1 MTVKQTEVSNWFL
14 REGVPTM
21 PDLGIYQIECFG
33 KSFELQRPFVKSLWS
48 LGETLRELELE
59 KIEKWWVVIEC
70 MCIYKSI
77 YIFHISICSTWVWF
91 WTRSKGSWIRMI
103 ALVVFVSSDRP
114 YSFSMLQRCH
124 CTCHLPNLK
133 DLEIIEHLM
142 KSADIRPT
150 FVHLSNQATS
160 IRSSVISGVGAEAPC
175 KASVT
180 LSFNKF
186 VQSVFSL
193 ICAKKTTNIWCL
205 FCRWHRLL
213 CTQVPSPLRLHIW
226 CETIHTAGLEKL

>member
-1 MTVKQTEVSNWFL
+1 MTIVKQTEASNWFL

-21 PDLGIYQIECFG
+21 PDLAIYQIECFG

-48 LGETLRELELE
+48 LGEALRELELE

-77 YIFHISICSTWVWF
+77 YIFHISICSTRVWF

-142 KSADIRPT
+142 KSADICPT
-150 FVHLSNQATS
+150 FVQHLSNICPSVQHLS
-160 IRSSVISGVGAEAPC
+160 ICPTRPPAFEARSSQALALRRFAKHQSRWASTNLC
-175 KASVT
+175 KAY
-180 LSFNKF
+180 L
-186 VQSVFSL
+186 
-193 ICAKKTTNIWCL
+193 A
-205 FCRWHRLL
+205 
-213 CTQVPSPLRLHIW
+213 
-226 CETIHTAGLEKL
+226 